1 MALNEAI
8 KKEVIIE
15 DLLLRRGV
23 SNTALLR
30 SLFDDV
36 ILDVCNFCNLK
47 EEEITIYLIPS
58 IKDMIMYRYNTSGG
72 EGISSENLAGASI
85 TYEQDYPKRIK
96 LQLRK
101 FRKFKKI

>member
-1 MALNEAI
+1 MALNETV
-8 KKEVIIE
+8 KKEIIIE
-15 DLLLRRGV
+15 ELLLRRGV
-23 SNTALLR
+23 SNIALLR

-36 ILDVCNFCNLK
+36 ILDICNFCNLK
-47 EEEITIYLIPS
+47 EEEINLYLVPS

-72 EGISSENLAGASI
+72 EGIQSENLTGASI

-101 FRKFKKI
+101 FRRFKRV